1 MKCSMIERSTIC
13 FDHLA
18 TPLQHTVDQSL
29 YATLIQVGPG
39 PLQNALEFLQR
50 GIVLHLLVGFPLDVI
65 PEVLEGVAVGGSCRS
80 FHTLNAELIGDSST
94 MRSCIVVHKDK
105 LVFDQ
110 FLEENGIER
119 MEWPA
124 RCREVIEADGG
135 PINYWTLHSLWILWC
150 ILKVKHRVTCN
161 KWCLK
166 VQKHAWF
173 LLLFVYKLT
182 QITKVQDFFSHLL
195 S

>member
-1 MKCSMIERSTIC
+1 MKCSIIDRSTIC

-65 PEVLEGVAVGGSCRS
+65 PEVLDGVAVGGSCRPL
-80 FHTLNAELIGDSST
+80 HTLNAISLQKLIGDSST

-110 FLEENGIER
+110 FLEKSGIER
-119 MEWPA
+119 MDWPA

-135 PINYWTLHSLWILWC
+135 PINY
-150 ILKVKHRVTCN
+150 
-161 KWCLK
+161 
-166 VQKHAWF
+166 
-173 LLLFVYKLT
+173 
-182 QITKVQDFFSHLL
+182 
-195 S
+195 